1 MMTTPRMRSVLFC
14 VAGLLSIIALG
25 IGLLI
30 VCLFAAE
37 LRILA
42 VPGLALLLP
51 SLIYGMR

>member
-1 MMTTPRMRSVLFC
+1 MKALVDSLALDVLSFF
-14 VAGLLSIIALG
+14 GMLLG